1 MEQESSRGPTGCL
14 LICSGRFLAGLGMTR
29 FIEINFLL
37 GTVNIDYCIVD
48 YWIVIAESG
57 N

>member
-1 MEQESSRGPTGCL
+1 VGRPAA
-14 LICSGRFLAGLGMTR
+14 CSYGRFLAALGMTR

-37 GTVNIDYCIVD
+37 GTVNIDYCIVIF
-48 YWIVIAESG
+48 WIVIAESG